1 MRWPKHPTESVRPSR
16 FRPPHCPWPAC
27 PDHFGH
33 AARFQ
38 RNGWYRLLH
47 DPARIPRFR
56 CKTCRRSCSRSTFS
70 ATYYLKRRDLP
81 PLVAA
86 GLVACSAHRQ
96 MARSF
101 QCSKTTVT
109 RLAERLSR
117 HAILFQARSLAE
129 LPAVEEAIVHDHF
142 ETFIGRQDHALGI
155 GTAVGATSWFV
166 YDVDFA
172 PHRGSGRRPDRQPL
186 ERAVPNHSYVASIRR
201 TVQTLLPKISASSSL
216 QLIVD
221 GRVDYSAAL
230 KLTGLTDR
238 VPLRVYPNP
247 KRGPKGRP
255 RSPAAIS
262 RDLFP
267 VDALHQLIRHSNAE
281 HKRETIAFG
290 RRLES
295 IVGRAHLMAIWKNFI
310 KSRSERRPDRT
321 TPAMKLGLTDTRWR
335 WERIFARRLFTK
347 RLRLSESTIKLYW
360 KQLSTHLPALDRK
373 HAA

>member
-1 MRWPKHPTESVRPSR
+1 
-16 FRPPHCPWPAC
+16 
-27 PDHFGH
+27 
-33 AARFQ
+33 
-38 RNGWYRLLH
+38 
-47 DPARIPRFR
+47 
-56 CKTCRRSCSRSTFS
+56 
-70 ATYYLKRRDLP
+70 
-81 PLVAA
+81 
-86 GLVACSAHRQ
+86 
-96 MARSF
+96 
-101 QCSKTTVT
+101 
-109 RLAERLSR
+109 
-117 HAILFQARSLAE
+117 
-129 LPAVEEAIVHDHF
+129 
-142 ETFIGRQDHALGI
+142 
-155 GTAVGATSWFV
+155 
-166 YDVDFA
+166 
-172 PHRGSGRRPDRQPL
+172 
-186 ERAVPNHSYVASIRR
+186 
-201 TVQTLLPKISASSSL
+201 LPKISASSSL

>member
-1 MRWPKHPTESVRPSR
+1 M
-16 FRPPHCPWPAC
+16 AC
-27 PDHFGH
+27 G
-33 AARFQ
+33 
-38 RNGWYRLLH
+38 
-47 DPARIPRFR
+47 
-56 CKTCRRSCSRSTFS
+56 RSCSRSTFS

-101 QCSKTTVT
+101 HCSKTTVT

-117 HAILFQARSLAE
+117 HAILFQARCLAE
-129 LPAVEEAIVHDHF
+129 LPAIAEAIVHDHF

-172 PHRGSGRRPDRQPL
+172 PHRGSGRPPDRQPA
-186 ERAVPNHSYVASIRR
+186 ERAVPNRSYVASVRR
-201 TVQTLLPKISASSSL
+201 TVQALLPKAFPPNRL
-216 QLIVD
+216 RLIVD
-221 GRVDYSAAL
+221 GRVDYPAAL
-230 KLTGLTDR
+230 KRSGLTDR
-238 VPLRVYPNP
+238 VPLSVYPNP
-247 KRGPKGRP
+247 KRGPKGTP
-255 RSPAAIS
+255 RSPEAIA
-262 RDLFP
+262 RDLAMFP
-267 VDALHQLIRHSNAE
+267 IDALHQLIRHSNAE

-295 IVGRAHLMAIWKNFI
+295 IVGRAHLIAIWKNFI

>member
-1 MRWPKHPTESVRPSR
+1 
-16 FRPPHCPWPAC
+16 
-27 PDHFGH
+27 
-33 AARFQ
+33 
-38 RNGWYRLLH
+38 
-47 DPARIPRFR
+47 
-56 CKTCRRSCSRSTFS
+56 
-70 ATYYLKRRDLP
+70 
-81 PLVAA
+81 
-86 GLVACSAHRQ
+86 

-101 QCSKTTVT
+101 HCSKTTIT
-109 RLAERLSR
+109 RQAERLSR
-117 HAILFQARSLAE
+117 HAILFHTRCREE
-129 LPAVEEAIVHDHF
+129 LPPIKEPIVHDHV
-142 ETFIGRQDHALGI
+142 ETLIGRQDHALGI

-166 YDVDFA
+166 YDVDPA
-172 PHRGSGRRPDRQPL
+172 PHRGSGRRPDRQPV
-186 ERAVPNHSYVASIRR
+186 ERAVPNRSYVASIRR
-201 TVQTLLPKISASSSL
+201 TVQALLPKVFASSSL

-221 GRVDYSAAL
+221 GRVDYPAAL
-230 KLTGLTDR
+230 TLSGLTDR
-238 VPLRVYPNP
+238 VLLSVYPNP
-247 KRGPKGRP
+247 KRGPRGTP
-255 RSPAAIS
+255 RSPEAIA
-262 RDLFP
+262 RDLAMFP

-295 IVGRAHLMAIWKNFI
+295 IVGRAHLIAIWKNFI